1 MWRVLSMINSDS
13 MKLLNYFEK
22 HLDELLKILE
32 GAVNLES
39 PSHENKIASDKCS
52 KYLQELFRSI
62 GFKIQIIPQESNG
75 DHFIAELG
83 EGKKGVLCVG
93 HYDTVF
99 PIGTIKNM
107 PFKIE
112 KDKAYGPGILDM
124 KGGIIMGYYAVKALQ
139 ELDMLPE
146 DKITFFI
153 NGDEESGSFNSSELI
168 VKEARK
174 NRYALILEPGQDEIG
189 QVKIGRYGRCT
200 YDITAYGKAAHS
212 GSNPHHAISPLLEL
226 AHQLI
231 RIHEMNDYEGGVTL
245 TPTYIQA
252 GIHGT
257 CVVPEAG
264 KVSVDVRARDG
275 ELLKKIH
282 DVVMNLSPATSGIK
296 LEIKGGIDKPPLE
309 GDKKLFETARELG
322 AEIEIEVSGVISRGG
337 SDGNFT
343 AAAGVPTLDGLGMTG
358 LELHTSGE
366 YININY
372 IPKRTTM
379 LARMIQTL

>member
-1 MWRVLSMINSDS
+1 
-13 MKLLNYFEK
+13 
-22 HLDELLKILE
+22 
-32 GAVNLES
+32 
-39 PSHENKIASDKCS
+39 
-52 KYLQELFRSI
+52 
-62 GFKIQIIPQESNG
+62 
-75 DHFIAELG
+75 
-83 EGKKGVLCVG
+83 LCVG